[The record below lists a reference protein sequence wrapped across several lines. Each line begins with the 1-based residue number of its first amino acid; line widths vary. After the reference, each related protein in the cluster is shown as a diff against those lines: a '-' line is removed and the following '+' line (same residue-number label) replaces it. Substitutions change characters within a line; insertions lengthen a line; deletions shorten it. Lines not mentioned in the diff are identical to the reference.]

1 MLDVRRLNIFK
12 EVISHGSFSA
22 AADALDYSQSA
33 VSQAIQTLEGEAG
46 VALIERAR
54 GGVRPTAAGAAL
66 AGHIGG
72 ILAQLEAAE
81 NEIAAIVAGHGGHL
95 RTASFPTAGASL
107 MPRAIAGFRSSHP
120 GVEVSLAEGEPE
132 EVAPRLRGGE
142 FDLALLFE
150 FEGVGERLATGLRRF
165 ELFDDPLHLALPV
178 DHALAARKAAPR
190 LEDLREESWVQT
202 SAASPCARH
211 VVRSCIAAGFE
222 PRVSFE
228 SDDYQTVQGLVAA
241 GVGVALIPQ
250 LALPAHTAREDIV
263 VRPLAPGSPVRKVFA
278 ATARA
283 APATAAVATMLD
295 VLRREARIRS
305 RPPGG
310 GRETTP

>member
-1 MLDVRRLNIFK
+1 MLDVKRLNIFR
-12 EVISHGSFSA
+12 EVVANGSFSA

-46 VALIERAR
+46 VPLIDRTR

-72 ILAQLEAAE
+72 ILAQPTAAE
-81 NEIAAIVAGHGGHL
+81 EEIAAIAAGRGGHL
-95 RTASFPTAGASL
+95 RTASFPTAGATL
-107 MPRAIAGFRSSHP
+107 MPGAIAAFRASHP

-132 EVAPRLRGGE
+132 EIAPRLRAGE
-142 FDLALLFE
+142 FDLAMLFE
-150 FEGVGERLATGLRRF
+150 FEGVGEHLTAGLRRF
-165 ELFDDPLHLALPV
+165 ELFDDPLHLALPAE
-178 DHALAARKAAPR
+178 HRLARRKAAPR

-202 SAASPCARH
+202 STTSPCARH

-228 SDDYQTVQGLVAA
+228 SDDYLTVQGLVAA

-250 LALPAHTAREDIV
+250 LALSSVRDDIV

-278 ATARA
+278 ATPRA
-283 APATAAVATMLD
+283 ASATAALATMLD
-295 VLRREARIRS
+295 VLRNQ
-305 RPPGG
+305 
-310 GRETTP
+310 TN

>member
-1 MLDVRRLNIFK
+1 MLDVKRLNIFR
-12 EVISHGSFSA
+12 EVVANGSFSA

-46 VALIERAR
+46 VPLIDRSR
-54 GGVRPTAAGAAL
+54 GGVRPTTAGAAL

-81 NEIAAIVAGHGGHL
+81 EEIAAIAAGRGGHL
-95 RTASFPTAGASL
+95 RTASFPTAGATL
-107 MPRAIAGFRSSHP
+107 MPRAIAAFRASHP

-132 EVAPRLRGGE
+132 EIGPRLRSGE
-142 FDLALLFE
+142 FDLAMLFE
-150 FEGVGERLATGLRRF
+150 FEGVGEHLTAGLRRF
-165 ELFDDPLHLALPV
+165 ELFDDPLHLALPAE
-178 DHALAARKAAPR
+178 HRLARRDAAPR
-190 LEDLREESWVQT
+190 LEDLREELWVQT
-202 SAASPCARH
+202 SATSPCARH

-228 SDDYQTVQGLVAA
+228 SDDYLTVQGLVAA

-250 LALPAHTAREDIV
+250 LALSSVRDDIV

-278 ATARA
+278 ATPRA
-283 APATAAVATMLD
+283 ASATAAVATMLD
-295 VLRREARIRS
+295 ILRNQ
-305 RPPGG
+305 
-310 GRETTP
+310 TN

>member
-1 MLDVRRLNIFK
+1 MLDVKRLNIFR
-12 EVISHGSFSA
+12 EVISQGSFSA

-33 VSQAIQTLEGEAG
+33 VSQAMQTLEGEAG
-46 VALIERAR
+46 VALIERGR

-81 NEIAAIVAGHGGHL
+81 DEIGAIAAGRGGHL
-95 RTASFPTAGASL
+95 RTASFPTAGATL
-107 MPRAIAGFRSSHP
+107 MPQAIAAFRGSHP

-132 EVAPRLRGGE
+132 EIGPRLRAGE
-142 FDLALLFE
+142 FDLVLLFE
-150 FEGVGERLATGLRRF
+150 FEGVGERIGAGMRRF
-165 ELFDDPLHLALPV
+165 ELFDDPLHLALPAA
-178 DHALAARKAAPR
+178 HPLARRKKAPR
-190 LEDLREESWVQT
+190 LEDLSGESFVQT
-202 SAASPCARH
+202 SESSPCARH
-211 VVRSCIAAGFE
+211 VVRSCLAAGFE

-250 LALPAHTAREDIV
+250 LALSTVRDDIV
-263 VRPLAPGSPVRKVFA
+263 VRPLAPQSPVRKVFA
-278 ATARA
+278 ATPRA
-283 APATAAVATMLD
+283 ASATAAVATMLD

-310 GRETTP
+310 GREAAP